1 MNTNKNSI
9 FIDYIEYGIQAVK
22 EGGMGQVLILDRLTK
37 RTGIDRIHRPRIAAK
52 LIKTSDFSAETCA
65 QFERE
70 LNIWITLE
78 HPRIAP
84 LLKIVR
90 VNGSLLA
97 LMPYCSNNLRE
108 LISEAGVFQKSTALL
123 VITQII
129 EALHYAHDT
138 FKIVHLDIKPENVLV
153 EPSMSDKVSYLVS
166 DWGIA
171 NIQDV
176 WFNKNK
182 IGDYLSCITETYNN
196 FGTLPYMAPE
206 RLLGSVPSN
215 IASDIYGVGMILYE
229 MLFGQLPF
237 DFNNSNPLQNQIV
250 NAHYMDHAIIKLKK
264 LNDNRLAQF
273 ILNCIHPDIRAR
285 YNNYDIL
292 QKELKKIG
300 KPIRSFFRL

>member
-9 FIDYIEYGIQAVK
+9 FIDYIEYSIRSVK

-37 RTGIDRIHRPRIAAK
+37 MSGLDRIHRPRIAAK
-52 LIKTSDFSAETCA
+52 LIKTSNFSAETCV

-78 HPRIAP
+78 HPRITP

-90 VNGSLLA
+90 VNDSLFA
-97 LMPYCSNNLRE
+97 LMPYCANNLKE

-129 EALHYAHDT
+129 EALHYAFDT

-153 EPSMSDKVSYLVS
+153 EPGLSDKPSVLVS

-171 NIQDV
+171 NIQAV
-176 WFNKNK
+176 WYNENK

-206 RLLGSVPSN
+206 RLIGSVPSN
-215 IASDIYGVGMILYE
+215 IASDIYGAGMVLFE
-229 MLFGQLPF
+229 MLFGRLPF
-237 DFNNSNPLQNQIV
+237 YFDNSNPLPNQIV
-250 NAHYMDHAIIKLKK
+250 NAHYMDYAIIKLKK

-273 ILNCIHPDIRAR
+273 IINCIHPDIKAR
-285 YNNYDIL
+285 YNDYGIL

-300 KPIRSFFRL
+300 NPIRSFFRL

>member
-1 MNTNKNSI
+1 MNTNNNSI
-9 FIDYIEYGIQAVK
+9 FIDYIEYSIQSVK
-22 EGGMGQVLILDRLTK
+22 EGGMGQVLILDRLTE
-37 RTGIDRIHRPRIAAK
+37 RSGIDRIHRARIAAK
-52 LIKTSDFSAETCA
+52 LIKTSSFSAETCA

-84 LLKIVR
+84 LLKIVP
-90 VNGSLLA
+90 VNNSLLA

-108 LISEAGVFQKSTALL
+108 IISKAGVFQKDTALL
-123 VITQII
+123 VISQII
-129 EALHYAHDT
+129 EALHYAYNT

-153 EPSMSDKVSYLVS
+153 EPGLPDKISYLVS

-171 NIQDV
+171 NIQDI

-182 IGDYLSCITETYNN
+182 IGDYLSCVTETYNN

-215 IASDIYGVGMILYE
+215 ITSDIYGVGMILYE
-229 MLFGQLPF
+229 MLIGQLPF
-237 DFNNSNPLQNQIV
+237 DFSNSNPLQNQIINV
-250 NAHYMDHAIIKLKK
+250 HYMDHAIIKLKK

-285 YNNYDIL
+285 YSDYDIL
-292 QKELKKIG
+292 QKELKKLG
-300 KPIRSFFRL
+300 SPIRIFFRL